1 MADVKIS
8 TMTPVDTLVGDE
20 IIPVV
25 QAGANKTTTPNQIKG
40 FFAYYYI
47 SVNTYADLP
56 AANLHASE
64 IYIVLTSTGAWL
76 FGRKDAGLW
85 YSNGATWV
93 RLGDIPSY
101 FNSANFQV
109 YDGTDETKV
118 VAFDVSGITHDT
130 KRTLV
135 VPDADGA
142 LTLSPATNTADYI
155 PQWNGTDSKTLKDGL
170 AVPTGGLAG
179 LTALGNK
186 LESSAFSDSG
196 VTGKLITGFSSGAG
210 TVEATD
216 TILQAINKLNGNIAG
231 KEVTLTFGSGVTRT
245 VNAVANDL
253 ITGKAGGQT
262 ITFGVNAGDYGIYKS
277 TTGVGTPT
285 GIAYQWTGGTNGG
298 TVIATMLNNGNVGI
312 GTTAPTA
319 RLHLPAGTATA
330 STGPIKF
337 TSSAGVFLTTPEAGV
352 LEYSV
357 DDYYLTIATGAAR
370 KGIMLND
377 GTNLTSGRL
386 AQVTTNGRLTNAGDI
401 TGSGNRVVVAAASG
415 TISATSAV
423 FDWKITDATTIT
435 NITNAANWTL
445 GIYGGA
451 AITGQLEGMI
461 YVTDDYEY
469 KMYTDTYVYRTPR
482 A

>member
-1 MADVKIS
+1 MSDLTCEV
-8 TMTPVDTLVGDE
+8 TL
-20 IIPVV
+20 
-25 QAGANKTTTPNQIKG
+25 
-40 FFAYYYI
+40 
-47 SVNTYADLP
+47 S
-56 AANLHASE
+56 AS
-64 IYIVLTSTGAWL
+64 LTVEVT
-76 FGRKDAGLW
+76 
-85 YSNGATWV
+85 
-93 RLGDIPSY
+93 
-101 FNSANFQV
+101 
-109 YDGTDETKV
+109 
-118 VAFDVSGITHDT
+118 VSGIGTSYVLPEAT
-130 KRTLV
+130 ATVLGGVKQGSGVTIA
-135 VPDADGA
+135 ADG
-142 LTLSPATNTADYI
+142 TLSAAGNYTLPVATGSVLGGVKDGDRITIAADGTISADVQTTDISGKVDKVTGKSLVSDTEISKIHSLGADNQDISGFTIAPATNTADYI

-231 KEVTLTFGSGVTRT
+231 KEVPLTFGSGVTRT

-330 STGPIKF
+330 STGTIKF